1 MAARF
6 VDAPKRC
13 PDATAA
19 DKTQLLS
26 HLPIGQV
33 DRILLRNPMLVCGAL
48 LAAALAAQPST
59 AATPTPAA
67 RPAAAD
73 PVVNTVD
80 SVEGLRDEAPAPVAS
95 RRTRTIGGTVV
106 DLIVLVEA
114 TAPADVAAAHAAA
127 AFAELARVD
136 ALFAVD
142 GPHIGAINVS
152 AGNDAVSVDPEV
164 FAVLVEVQ
172 RLARLSRGA
181 FDPSVAAYASLW
193 TDAERPAPAVL
204 KARRATVGLNQLVLD
219 PVRRTARLLT
229 GGARI
234 DVAAVARGY
243 GLDRA
248 RGILIERGVKA
259 FVLSGNGDLVV
270 HGNKG
275 GSGDDAGA
283 PWMVGVQD
291 PRATGPFMTIA
302 LDPAALGGAVMT
314 AADTDVVVLPA
325 TAVDG
330 PRRHRHLDPKTGEPA
345 RLVRSVTVLD
355 ADALTAACLAR
366 AIFVMGPKEGLALAA
381 RLKGPEVVI
390 VDASN
395 RVTTS
400 AGLKTLA
407 KSGALKQRQPTDGP

>member
-1 MAARF
+1 
-6 VDAPKRC
+6 
-13 PDATAA
+13 
-19 DKTQLLS
+19 
-26 HLPIGQV
+26 
-33 DRILLRNPMLVCGAL
+33 MLVCGAL

-59 AATPTPAA
+59 AATPTATAPTAPTAPTAQPSPAA
-67 RPAAAD
+67 
-73 PVVNTVD
+73 PVVDAVD
-80 SVEGLRDEAPAPVAS
+80 SVEKLREEAPPPPVAS
-95 RRTRTIGGTVV
+95 RHSRTIGGAAV
-106 DLIVLVEA
+106 DLIILVEA
-114 TAPADVAAAHAAA
+114 SAPADAAAAHADA

-152 AGNDAVSVDPEV
+152 AGSDAVSVDPEV

-193 TDAERPAPAVL
+193 TDVERPAQAVL

-219 PVRRTARLLT
+219 PVRRTARLVT

-275 GSGDDAGA
+275 GSGDDGGA

-291 PRATGPFMTIA
+291 PRASGPFMTIA

-314 AADTDVVVLPA
+314 AADTDVA
-325 TAVDG
+325 TVGAAGAVGAVGGSVVDG

-355 ADALTAACLAR
+355 SDALTAACLAR
-366 AIFVMGPKEGLALAA
+366 AIFVMGPKDGLALAA
-381 RLKGPEVVI
+381 RLKGPEVV
-390 VDASN
+390 VVGADN
-395 RVTTS
+395 RVTMS
-400 AGLKTLA
+400 AGLKKLA